1 MGSGPGTHGGYLA
14 ALGLAAMRA
23 RLVGE
28 LGEDRPVRALAT
40 HFLAPV
46 ADRPLALHAVV
57 ERLGRDAAVCSLRAE
72 QGGALVLVGSATF
85 GASRSGPDHNGSPA
99 PAVPGPD
106 DCPPL
111 ALPRRL
117 AEFARQLEIRPA
129 TAARPLAG
137 GERAEL
143 VAWMRFRDDRP
154 LDAEAATVL
163 TDALPPAL
171 FATWTTPRPVPSAEL
186 TVHFGT
192 ALDDGPG
199 AGWALVRIRAEH
211 AGSGWA
217 MDDAAVWSHAGRL
230 LALGRQSRRILPPW
244 PDHPQQPTTIP
255 FRTRGQG
262 GDRDARP
269 GHRPSRPNPH
279 RERQADRGARRRS
292 PGRQHQP
299 GRQTGA
305 RRGPDRPLPT
315 ATALRHPDNVVSRH
329 GR

>member
-1 MGSGPGTHGGYLA
+1 MGVLMSAAAIQPSGTPRNDGPVSVVARIDRSWRSGPGTHGGYLA

-46 ADRPLALHAVV
+46 ADRPLARHAVV
-57 ERLGRDAAVCSLRAE
+57 ERVGRDAAVCSLRAE

-85 GASRSGPDHNGSPA
+85 GASRSGPDHNGSCA
-99 PAVPGPD
+99 PTVPGPE

-117 AEFARQLEIRPA
+117 AEFARHLEIRPA

-192 ALDDGPG
+192 ALDDAPG

-230 LALGRQSRRILPPW
+230 LALGRQSRRILPPL
-244 PDHPQQPTTIP
+244 T
-255 FRTRGQG
+255 
-262 GDRDARP
+262 
-269 GHRPSRPNPH
+269 
-279 RERQADRGARRRS
+279 
-292 PGRQHQP
+292 
-299 GRQTGA
+299 
-305 RRGPDRPLPT
+305 
-315 ATALRHPDNVVSRH
+315 
-329 GR
+329 

>member
-1 MGSGPGTHGGYLA
+1 MRRALVRTTTAAPPPPCRARTTARRWRCHGGWPSSPGTW
-14 ALGLAAMRA
+14 
-23 RLVGE
+23 
-28 LGEDRPVRALAT
+28 
-40 HFLAPV
+40 
-46 ADRPLALHAVV
+46 
-57 ERLGRDAAVCSLRAE
+57 
-72 QGGALVLVGSATF
+72 
-85 GASRSGPDHNGSPA
+85 RSGPR
-99 PAVPGPD
+99 
-106 DCPPL
+106 
-111 ALPRRL
+111 PR
-117 AEFARQLEIRPA
+117 P
-129 TAARPLAG
+129 G
-137 GERAEL
+137 GEQAEL

-269 GHRPSRPNPH
+269 GHRPSRPNPIGNGKPTGALAGVH
-279 RERQADRGARRRS
+279 PVDSISRDVRPALGADLTARYPQRRRS
-292 PGRQHQP
+292 
-299 GRQTGA
+299 
-305 RRGPDRPLPT
+305 
-315 ATALRHPDNVVSRH
+315 ATPDNVVSRH

>member
-1 MGSGPGTHGGYLA
+1 
-14 ALGLAAMRA
+14 
-23 RLVGE
+23 
-28 LGEDRPVRALAT
+28 
-40 HFLAPV
+40 
-46 ADRPLALHAVV
+46 
-57 ERLGRDAAVCSLRAE
+57 
-72 QGGALVLVGSATF
+72 VLVGSATF
-85 GASRSGPDHNGSPA
+85 GASRSGPDHNGSCA
-99 PAVPGPD
+99 PTVPGPD

-111 ALPRRL
+111 ALPRGL

-192 ALDDGPG
+192 ALDDAPG

-217 MDDAAVWSHAGRL
+217 MDDAAVWSQAGRL
-230 LALGRQSRRILPPW
+230 LALGRQSRRILPPL
-244 PDHPQQPTTIP
+244 T
-255 FRTRGQG
+255 
-262 GDRDARP
+262 
-269 GHRPSRPNPH
+269 
-279 RERQADRGARRRS
+279 
-292 PGRQHQP
+292 
-299 GRQTGA
+299 
-305 RRGPDRPLPT
+305 
-315 ATALRHPDNVVSRH
+315 
-329 GR
+329 

>member
-1 MGSGPGTHGGYLA
+1 MGALMSAAAIEPGGSPRKDGPAPVVSIDRSWGSGPGTHGGYLA

-28 LGEDRPVRALAT
+28 LGQDRPVRALAT

-46 ADRPLALHAVV
+46 ADRPLARHAVV
-57 ERLGRDAAVCSLRAE
+57 ERVGRDAAVCSVRAE

-85 GASRSGPDHNGSPA
+85 GASRSGPDHNGSCA
-99 PAVPGPD
+99 PTVPGPD

-111 ALPRRL
+111 ALPREL

-129 TAARPLAG
+129 TAARPLAD

-143 VAWMRFRDDRP
+143 VAWMRFTDDRP

-192 ALDDGPG
+192 ALDDAPG
-199 AGWALVRIRAEH
+199 AGWALARIRAEQ

-217 MDDAAVWSHAGRL
+217 MDDAAVWSQAGRL
-230 LALGRQSRRILPPW
+230 LALGRQARRILPPL
-244 PDHPQQPTTIP
+244 
-255 FRTRGQG
+255 
-262 GDRDARP
+262 A
-269 GHRPSRPNPH
+269 
-279 RERQADRGARRRS
+279 
-292 PGRQHQP
+292 
-299 GRQTGA
+299 
-305 RRGPDRPLPT
+305 
-315 ATALRHPDNVVSRH
+315 
-329 GR
+329 

>member
-1 MGSGPGTHGGYLA
+1 MGALMSAAAIEPGRSPRNDRPAPLVAWIERSWGSGPGTHGGYLA

-46 ADRPLALHAVV
+46 ADRPLARHAVV
-57 ERLGRDAAVCSLRAE
+57 ERVGRDAAVGSVRAE

-85 GASRSGPDHNGSPA
+85 GASRSGPDHNRSCTPT
-99 PAVPGPD
+99 VPGPD

-111 ALPRRL
+111 ALPLGL

-171 FATWTTPRPVPSAEL
+171 FAIWTTPRPVPSAEL
-186 TVHFGT
+186 TVHFGA

-217 MDDAAVWSHAGRL
+217 MDDAAVWSQAGRL
-230 LALGRQSRRILPPW
+230 LALGRQSRRVLPPL
-244 PDHPQQPTTIP
+244 T
-255 FRTRGQG
+255 
-262 GDRDARP
+262 
-269 GHRPSRPNPH
+269 
-279 RERQADRGARRRS
+279 
-292 PGRQHQP
+292 
-299 GRQTGA
+299 
-305 RRGPDRPLPT
+305 
-315 ATALRHPDNVVSRH
+315 
-329 GR
+329 

>member
-1 MGSGPGTHGGYLA
+1 MGALMSAAAIEPGGTPRKDEPAPLVAWIDRSWGSGPGTHGGYLA

-23 RLVGE
+23 RLIGE
-28 LGEDRPVRALAT
+28 LGEDRPVRALGT

-57 ERLGRDAAVCSLRAE
+57 ERAGRDAAVCSVRAE

-85 GASRSGPDHNGSPA
+85 GASRSGPDHNGSCA
-99 PAVPGPD
+99 PTVLGPD

-111 ALPRRL
+111 ALPREL

-143 VAWMRFRDDRP
+143 VAWIRFRDDRP

-192 ALDDGPG
+192 ALDDAPG
-199 AGWALVRIRAEH
+199 ASWALVRIRAEH
-211 AGSGWA
+211 AGNGWA
-217 MDDAAVWSHAGRL
+217 MDDAAVWSQAGRL
-230 LALGRQSRRILPPW
+230 LALGRQSRRILPPL
-244 PDHPQQPTTIP
+244 T
-255 FRTRGQG
+255 
-262 GDRDARP
+262 
-269 GHRPSRPNPH
+269 
-279 RERQADRGARRRS
+279 
-292 PGRQHQP
+292 
-299 GRQTGA
+299 
-305 RRGPDRPLPT
+305 
-315 ATALRHPDNVVSRH
+315 
-329 GR
+329 

>member
-1 MGSGPGTHGGYLA
+1 MGALMSAAAIEPGGTPRNHRPAPLVAWIERSWGSGPGTHGGYLA

-23 RLVGE
+23 RLAGE

-57 ERLGRDAAVCSLRAE
+57 ERVGRDAAVCSVRAE

-85 GASRSGPDHNGSPA
+85 GASRSGPDHNGSYA
-99 PAVPGPD
+99 PTVPGPD
-106 DCPPL
+106 HCPPL
-111 ALPRRL
+111 ALPRQL

-192 ALDDGPG
+192 ALDDAPG
-199 AGWALVRIRAEH
+199 AGWALVRIRAED

-217 MDDAAVWSHAGRL
+217 MDDAAVWSQAGRL
-230 LALGRQSRRILPPW
+230 LALGRQSRRILPPL
-244 PDHPQQPTTIP
+244 T
-255 FRTRGQG
+255 
-262 GDRDARP
+262 
-269 GHRPSRPNPH
+269 
-279 RERQADRGARRRS
+279 
-292 PGRQHQP
+292 
-299 GRQTGA
+299 
-305 RRGPDRPLPT
+305 
-315 ATALRHPDNVVSRH
+315 
-329 GR
+329 